1 MIIENIMTERLMLV
15 PVTFEITKSLLE
27 GKYNGIQKMGF
38 LTEEM
43 WPTSDTKDI
52 LPFINSALEHSEP
65 SGFEFWMVVKRD
77 SNMIIGDIGFHGKP
91 NAEGEVEVGFG
102 FVEKERGKGFG
113 FESLKGIM
121 QWLETQ
127 DSVSVIKADCL
138 IRNKASI
145 RVLEKAGL
153 KEVYRNED
161 YIFWSRQLR
170 CI

>member
-1 MIIENIMTERLMLV
+1 MTIENIVTERLTLI
-15 PVTFEITKSLLE
+15 PVTFEITTSLLE
-27 GKYNGIQKMGF
+27 GKYDVIQKMGF
-38 LTEEM
+38 LTDEM

-52 LPFINSALEHSEP
+52 LPSIDSALEHSEP

-77 SNMIIGDIGFHGKP
+77 SNMIIGDVGFHGKP

-138 IRNKASI
+138 ISNQASI
-145 RVLEKAGL
+145 RLLEKAGMN
-153 KEVYRNED
+153 EVYRNEE
-161 YIFWSRQLR
+161 YIFWRRQLR